1 MQPSSESQQTQS
13 LSNSDTKL
21 FKLNS
26 TGNWDDVGTGKATIT
41 RNTTPMNSLDIL
53 LNITNDLKEE

>member
-1 MQPSSESQQTQS
+1 METNSNSQQNNPIS
-13 LSNSDTKL
+13 GSDTKL

-41 RNTTPMNSLDIL
+41 RNTSEIESIDIFL
-53 LNITNDLKEE
+53 TMVTQPK